1 MPTATMLGSSLM
13 SWRTVSR
20 MRSTGFGDVL
30 FADGRQVGQE
40 DTVALEVEDR
50 DLHQTAGELH
60 ADDVVFGAIE
70 IQTDGTAVLV
80 SVHVAGFFDDA
91 LRQQFRGDFGDCRR
105 SELDGF
111 GDLRA

>member
-1 MPTATMLGSSLM
+1 
-13 SWRTVSR
+13 
-20 MRSTGFGDVL
+20 MRSTVSGMCSSL
-30 FADGRQVGQE
+30 TVGKS
-40 DTVALEVEDR
+40 DR
-50 DLHQTAGELH
+50 KIRLHLRSKTAILHQTAGELH

>member
-20 MRSTGFGDVL
+20 MRSTVSGMCSSL
-30 FADGRQVGQE
+30 
-40 DTVALEVEDR
+40 TVALEVEDR

-60 ADDVVFGAIE
+60 ADDVVFGTIE
-70 IQTDGTAVLV
+70 IQADGTAVLI
-80 SVHVAGFFDDA
+80 SVHVAGFVDDA

>member
-20 MRSTGFGDVL
+20 MRSTVSGMCSSLTV
-30 FADGRQVGQE
+30 VGQE

>member
-1 MPTATMLGSSLM
+1 MLL
-13 SWRTVSR
+13 
-20 MRSTGFGDVL
+20 
-30 FADGRQVGQE
+30 ADGRQVGQE

-111 GDLRA
+111 GDLRARADAVLVQMLHDPRTVGFGH